1 MVKLSYYIQFFTMI
15 NNNIS
20 IQNRTRKFA
29 NRVIK
34 VYVEL
39 NRKKYDDAGK
49 VLSKQFLR
57 SGTSIGAN
65 CAEAEFAQSKKDLLT
80 KYTIAL
86 KEASETRYW
95 MNLMI
100 ETNIIPSSKFTL
112 MLDEINQLIKILIAI
127 TKKLKA

>member
-1 MVKLSYYIQFFTMI
+1 MSISQ
-15 NNNIS
+15 IS
-20 IQNRTRKFA
+20 IQDRTRKFA

-39 NRKKYDDAGK
+39 NKRKYDDAGR

-65 CAEAEFAQSKKDLLT
+65 IAEAEFAQSRADFRSKL
-80 KYTIAL
+80 TIAL

-95 MNLMI
+95 MLLLIDNNIVPESKLAMI
-100 ETNIIPSSKFTL
+100 
-112 MLDEINQLIKILIAI
+112 LDELNQIIKILIAT
-127 TKKLKA
+127 TKKLKE